1 MLCFRVTSQWNLKRY
16 APMIETEKSRHELE
30 AAEKFSD
37 ALLAVDMSQP
47 GFNAATW
54 LRSYLTA
61 AGVYA

>member
-1 MLCFRVTSQWNLKRY
+1 
-16 APMIETEKSRHELE
+16 MIETEKSRHELE